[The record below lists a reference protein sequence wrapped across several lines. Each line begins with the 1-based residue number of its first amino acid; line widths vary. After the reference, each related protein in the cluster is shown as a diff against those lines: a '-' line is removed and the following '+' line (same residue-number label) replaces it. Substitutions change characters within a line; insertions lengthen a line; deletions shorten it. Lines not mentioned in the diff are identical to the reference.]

1 VKRKETIFAQE
12 IVLVS
17 LKCYGSFHFSLYQ
30 YLAHPGVNGNSSCI
44 LIHELAKVD

>member
-17 LKCYGSFHFSLYQ
+17 L
-30 YLAHPGVNGNSSCI
+30 SSAMVASI
-44 LIHELAKVD
+44 SAFINI